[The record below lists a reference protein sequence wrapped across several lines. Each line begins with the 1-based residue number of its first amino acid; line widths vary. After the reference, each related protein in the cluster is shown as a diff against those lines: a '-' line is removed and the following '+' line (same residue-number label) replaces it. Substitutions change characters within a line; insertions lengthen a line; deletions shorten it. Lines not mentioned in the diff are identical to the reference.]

1 MQVVLITDNADER
14 DYYSYIL
21 QQVGLTVISRPEF
34 EPSGSEWDQSNGRLF
49 FLLITRS
56 AETVTKAVSRFR
68 TQVDAPLFVL
78 VDRPLEGQVADL
90 LEAGADLVLP
100 LPVSPRVLAAYC
112 RNQMRRSGEVAA
124 MFPAPLR
131 LGSVELEPSVR
142 TVRVGRRK
150 AQHLTQLEFR
160 LLHLLMTHR
169 GQVIPPDV
177 IVDRVWGYAESGSRE
192 LVRGLISRLRAK
204 MEPHPDEPRFIRTV
218 AGVGYVF
225 DAE

>member
-1 MQVVLITDNADER
+1 MKVILITDNADER
-14 DYYSYIL
+14 DYYSFVL
-21 QQVGLTVISRPEF
+21 QQVGLGVIYRPDFEAATAERASSQSEIVLVISR
-34 EPSGSEWDQSNGRLF
+34 
-49 FLLITRS
+49 S
-56 AETVTKAVSRFR
+56 AELTIKAVARFR
-68 TQVDAPLFVL
+68 EHVEAPLFVL
-78 VDRPLEGQVADL
+78 VDHPMESQVADL

-112 RNQMRRSGEVAA
+112 RNQMQRSGEVAA
-124 MFPAPLR
+124 IAPSPLK

-142 TVRVGRRK
+142 TVRIGRRK
-150 AQHLTQLEFR
+150 PQHLTQLEFR

-169 GQVIPPDV
+169 GQVITPDV

-204 MEPHPDEPRFIRTV
+204 IELDPNDPRYVRTV

-225 DAE
+225 DVE